1 MSPQSGRWLG
11 LDIGGTTVK
20 AGVVEPDGSWE
31 RSPEVLPTELAGGP
45 VPFLDALADFARG
58 FGAVNGIGI
67 GCPGVFDPATG
78 ALRASANLQPLVG
91 SILGPELEQRLGRPQ
106 GSVRVGNDANLAA

>member
-45 VPFLDALADFARG
+45 PLPGIERFCEAVLDAVSDVAPCTKIQSACFERH
-58 FGAVNGIGI
+58 GAEGVAAAAAPTPRHRGIG
-67 GCPGVFDPATG
+67 
-78 ALRASANLQPLVG
+78 RAHV
-91 SILGPELEQRLGRPQ
+91 
-106 GSVRVGNDANLAA
+106 